1 MLYTIKKEEILE
13 YFQDMES
20 PIILDIL
27 DIITKHCEDNGIPL
41 LNNHNIKMQNDFVE
55 LIMDC
60 LDLNL
65 IFSEKNKLN

>member
-1 MLYTIKKEEILE
+1 MIYTIKKEEILE
-13 YFQDMES
+13 YFKDVES
-20 PIILDIL
+20 STIIDIL
-27 DIITKHCEDNGIPL
+27 ETITKHCEDNDIPL
-41 LNNHNIKMQNDFVE
+41 LNNPSKSMQIDFFE